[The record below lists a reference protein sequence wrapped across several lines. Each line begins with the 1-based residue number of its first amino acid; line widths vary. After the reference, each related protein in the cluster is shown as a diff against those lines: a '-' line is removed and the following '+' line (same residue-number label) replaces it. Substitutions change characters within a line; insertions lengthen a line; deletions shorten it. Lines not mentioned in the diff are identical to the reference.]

1 MERRI
6 NQRVELEFQT
16 FKEEIKKFVLNTSDI
31 NETDKNSIITW
42 VYNYPVVQFEKKDF
56 MKRKRVKNVVPLSDR
71 CNALRANNEQ
81 CTRRRKE
88 DHIYCGTHIKGTPH
102 GEITNDVNNK
112 THKTKKVWA
121 QEIKG
126 IIYYIDNDKNV
137 YKPDEIL
144 DNTTNPRI
152 IAKYTFDPVTNTYDI
167 PDLFHN
173 KH

>member
-6 NQRVELEFQT
+6 NQKVELFTQK
-16 FKEEIKKFVLNTSDI
+16 FKEEIKNKLIDKKYNIGDMALN
-31 NETDKNSIITW
+31 ELITFT
-42 VYNYPVVQFEKKDF
+42 YNYPNLQFTKQDF
-56 MKRKRVKNVVPLSDR
+56 TKRKRVKNIVPLSDR
-71 CNALRANNEQ
+71 CNALRANSEQ

-88 DHIYCGTHIKGTPH
+88 DNIYCGTHIKGIPH
-102 GEITNDVNNK
+102 GEITDDTNNK

-144 DNTTNPRI
+144 DNKANPRV
-152 IAKYTFDPVTNTYDI
+152 IAKYTFDPVTNSYDI
-167 PDLFHN
+167 PDLFH
-173 KH
+173 K